1 MKCGRLIFLTLSDHK
16 ISRSWLDKTKWTKT
30 EKQLFHLALLT
41 IRHDEA
47 LFSLAQK
54 CCLCIHPDLEVRQ
67 KTNPRRIQHA
77 WMSQT
82 KKKDYAKKQYYGNEP
97 GNSRQASF
105 WENQTPLD
113 RIRHADERCHA
124 TRKKQ

>member
-1 MKCGRLIFLTLSDHK
+1 MVQK

-47 LFSLAQK
+47 LFSLAKK
-54 CCLCIHPDLEVRQ
+54 CCLCIHPGLQVRQ

-82 KKKDYAKKQYYGNEP
+82 GEEIMQKNNTTGM
-97 GNSRQASF
+97 SRETAGR
-105 WENQTPLD
+105 LD
-113 RIRHADERCHA
+113 SGEIKHRLTA
-124 TRKKQ
+124 